1 MKEILIGICVCIFPY
16 LVNGQN
22 FGIPEANGNIAQP
35 GLSKF
40 VGMWTG
46 KMGMDSIVLQLNKE
60 NILLPFPENSR
71 SDMIVRYHCLIRNNQ
86 VVETTLNYSNS
97 VFSDKKYS
105 FIGGFVRNGSDMIL
119 SGILKDNPKNKL
131 GRLVITINTA
141 EDQLQWNLTN
151 TEGLRIG
158 SYDWN
163 FTLPTQAI
171 LHKVQ

>member
-1 MKEILIGICVCIFPY
+1 MSLSTVILNSLF
-16 LVNGQN
+16 
-22 FGIPEANGNIAQP
+22 F
-35 GLSKF
+35 
-40 VGMWTG
+40 
-46 KMGMDSIVLQLNKE
+46 
-60 NILLPFPENSR
+60 LL
-71 SDMIVRYHCLIRNNQ
+71 I
-86 VVETTLNYSNS
+86 
-97 VFSDKKYS
+97 S
-105 FIGGFVRNGSDMIL
+105 FKI
-119 SGILKDNPKNKL
+119 DNPKNKL